1 MRCSKCNREMNE
13 TGKCSYCDSVGDDP
27 VRVMSQEEQAT
38 YHGVTIDDKVNEQAE
53 QPYMHVHNPYQKVYV
68 KNVNMGHS
76 TWLTK
81 LVIALVVMAIAAF
94 VLFVALPV
102 ALIGIGI
109 GIVVWLILTF
119 IRGYM

>member
-1 MRCSKCNREMNE
+1 VRCSKCNREMDE
-13 TGKCSYCDSVGDDP
+13 TGKCSYCDLAGDDP

-38 YHGVTIDDKVNEQAE
+38 YHGVTINDKVNEQAE
-53 QPYMHVHNPYQKVYV
+53 QPYIHNPYQKVYV

-76 TWLTK
+76 NWVTK

-94 VLFVALPV
+94 VLLVALPV